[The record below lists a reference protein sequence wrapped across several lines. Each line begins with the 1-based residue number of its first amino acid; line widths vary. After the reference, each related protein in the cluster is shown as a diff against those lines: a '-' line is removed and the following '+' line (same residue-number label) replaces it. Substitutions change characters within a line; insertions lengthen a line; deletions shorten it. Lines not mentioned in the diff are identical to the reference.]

1 MDNSNDNMDRLRAGI
16 EYPERRFGII
26 AVEKRFITVDQLW
39 EGLVQQGDQSQPTPE
54 RMPIGKVLKD
64 MGYLSA
70 SQISEVLEELKSEL
84 QQAEST
90 PSERLSLRKI
100 AEKRKRTEKS
110 KSDI

>member
-1 MDNSNDNMDRLRAGI
+1 MDNSRDNVDRLKVGI

-39 EGLVQQGDQSQPTPE
+39 EGLVQQGDQSLPTAK

-70 SQISEVLEELKSEL
+70 SQISEVLEVMESES

-90 PSERLSLRKI
+90 PPERLSLRKI